1 MLASTST
8 FVSCK
13 DYSDEISDLQTQIN
27 NANALH
33 ATKAELT
40 YTKAE
45 LTAAY
50 EKADAELKAAIEK
63 VDQATKDNAAAIAK
77 EVEDRAAAVKVLEAK
92 IAALEEADKKLEG
105 LIKDLDEK
113 KVDKTVFDQTVTE
126 IYAKI
131 TAVETELGQK
141 LADAVAKLEA
151 KDKDLEAEINGVAA
165 DLIEAQTVLQA
176 NIDKVD
182 EKAELNKKA
191 IAALD
196 EQLQI
201 QKKALEDFKAEV
213 AKTYATKAELADA
226 KKDLEEK
233 IEAAK
238 KELDDKI
245 AALTKRVETNEN
257 DIKTLKADVKKI
269 NDEIEKINKEL
280 VSLNLLIKTSL
291 RSLVFI
297 PDSYYWGVEAT
308 EINYLEY
315 NAYEVTKA
323 DVKVADDVAKM
334 GGTEVRGH
342 VHGGKVTE
350 GSKVLSFAANYHIN
364 PASANLDGAKYA
376 LVTADKAY
384 VKSATEADA
393 LLSIVGT
400 PTASKGILNVQL
412 NAAKPELIKSVPVNQ
427 AITVFATEVTLP
439 ASQQTDAKDVKVTSD
454 YATVYRSNIKNLVM
468 GYAKTP
474 SIKNGHC
481 GDCSYYKFNSGE
493 ETFAGNHLFANEE
506 ELVAAVKDEGQYY
519 VDYDK
524 TADLST
530 FIETHY
536 TDENGTHMLMTPE
549 KLAACGLKYKFELV
563 GLKRGTNDTSESV
576 HAAINPEDGVTFRPQ
591 EAQLVVDG
599 NEKEYEQKAYG
610 AKQSRETINRT
621 PVVRVSLVDATD
633 GTVYD
638 YGYLMIRITEFKE
651 NPSEE
656 TLKPV
661 TITYTGKGI
670 EYASTCTA
678 EPFSLEKY
686 WNNIEYD
693 ILKTLLDNYSMSKE
707 EFDAVYENDGHLVTK
722 SDAVAQFE
730 LKDGNWVEKS
740 TIPATYVG
748 AVVDRYDAGN
758 EQTSTLKWTVS
769 GEEIVNAYI
778 SKGAGTYA
786 GFETAVMYKSKDI
799 KAYPDIV
806 IILKS
811 GDVKVTVPT
820 ANAFKNTEN
829 KIDEYWYKNNGNSAA
844 DGAKDHAGVA
854 EYYAEI
860 HAQTISPEDTQAKAT
875 AEDLDDMFS
884 DVFVGNKITLSEY
897 IENGNKDKYYTSLVF
912 SDVNKGAKFKGYIG
926 TKLTEFTLDLEN
938 DYTLIAY
945 TKADKSDKQTVAK
958 ITTPMTDGK
967 VDINKQVIQYVHGT
981 YSEAMLNYA
990 RHNALAD
997 DVIKAVIM
1005 MKVNTECL
1013 EVAVSDKTFN
1023 VRFLRPINVEPN
1035 DKALEDA
1042 QDKSQKIE
1050 LRDLITLSDW
1060 REYKFADHL
1069 SYWNYYNIKSIK
1081 VVGASSDGLINAY
1094 VTTTMNGANFQKTQ
1108 SEVSNQV
1115 LFSVKYATPADKTKD
1130 SYGYIEYQNLS
1141 STVQTFTVD
1150 VPVQVEYEWGVINT
1164 NVKVEIKNT
1173 HENAKL
1179 R

>member
-33 ATKAELT
+33 ATKAELAT
-40 YTKAE
+40 AKAE

-50 EKADAELKAAIEK
+50 EKADAELKAAIDK

-131 TAVETELGQK
+131 TAVETELGDK
-141 LADAVAKLEA
+141 LAKAVEKLEA
-151 KDKDLEAEINGVAA
+151 KDKDLDAAINGVAA

-226 KKDLEEK
+226 KKDLEDK

-238 KELDDKI
+238 KELNDKI
-245 AALTKRVETNEN
+245 DALAKRVTTNEN
-257 DIKTLKADVKKI
+257 DIKTLKKDVEDIKK
-269 NDEIEKINKEL
+269 EIEKINKEL

-297 PDSYYWGVEAT
+297 PDSYYWGIEAT

-323 DVKVADDVAKM
+323 DVKVADDIEKM

-384 VKSATEADA
+384 VRSATEADA

-412 NAAKPELIKSVPVNQ
+412 DAAKPELIKSVPVNQ
-427 AITVFATEVTLP
+427 AVTIFATEVTLP

-454 YATVYRSNIKNLVM
+454 YATLYRSNIKDLVL
-468 GYAKTP
+468 GYKTDKMP

-481 GDCSYYKFNSGE
+481 GPCAYYKFNSGE
-493 ETFAGNHLFANEE
+493 ETFEGNHLFANEE

-519 VDYDK
+519 CDYDK
-524 TADLST
+524 TMDLT
-530 FIETHY
+530 TIIETHY

-549 KLAACGLKYKFELV
+549 KLEACGLKYKFELV
-563 GLKRGTNDTSESV
+563 GLERGSNNTSESV
-576 HAAINPEDGVTFRPQ
+576 HAAINPEDGKTFRPQ

-599 NEKEYEQKAYG
+599 NEKGYEQKAYG

-621 PVVRVSLVDATD
+621 PVVRVSLVDAVD

-638 YGYLMIRITEFKE
+638 YGYVMIRITEFKE

-661 TITYTGKGI
+661 TITYTGKDI
-670 EYASTCTA
+670 AYASTCTA
-678 EPFSLEKY
+678 DPFNLEKY

-693 ILKTLLDNYSMSKE
+693 ILKTILKDYSMSKE

-722 SDAVAQFE
+722 GDAVAQFE
-730 LKDGNWVEKS
+730 LKDGAWVEK
-740 TIPATYVG
+740 AKYVG
-748 AVVDRYDAGN
+748 TVVDRYDAGN

-778 SKGAGTYA
+778 KKGAGSYD

-811 GDVKVTVPT
+811 GKVNVTVPT
-820 ANAFKNTEN
+820 ANAFVKTEN

-844 DGAKDHAGVA
+844 DGAKDHAGEA
-854 EYYAEI
+854 TYYAEI
-860 HAQTISPEDTQAKAT
+860 HAQTISPEDSQAKAT

-884 DVFVGNKITLSEY
+884 DVFVGNKIGLSEY

-912 SDVNKGAKFKGYIG
+912 SDLNKGAKFNGYIG
-926 TKLTEFTLDLEN
+926 TKVTEFTLDLDG
-938 DYTLIAY
+938 DYTLVAY
-945 TKADKSDKQTVAK
+945 TKADKSDKQVVAK

-967 VDINKQVIQYVHGT
+967 VDINKQVIEYVHGT

-997 DVIKAVIM
+997 NVLKAVIE
-1005 MKVNTECL
+1005 MKVKTDCL
-1013 EVAVSDKTFN
+1013 DIAVSDKTFN
-1023 VRFLRPINVEPN
+1023 VRFLRPINVDPN

-1042 QDKSQKIE
+1042 QDKAQTIE
-1050 LRDLITLSDW
+1050 LRDLINLSDW

-1069 SYWNYYNIKSIK
+1069 NYWNYYNIKSIK
-1081 VVGASSDGLINAY
+1081 VVGASTDGLINAY
-1094 VTTTMNGANFQKTQ
+1094 VTTTMNGANFGKTQ
-1108 SEVSNQV
+1108 AEVSNQV
-1115 LFSVKYATPADKTKD
+1115 LFKVFYKTPADKTKD
-1130 SYGYIEYQNLS
+1130 SYGFIEYQNLS